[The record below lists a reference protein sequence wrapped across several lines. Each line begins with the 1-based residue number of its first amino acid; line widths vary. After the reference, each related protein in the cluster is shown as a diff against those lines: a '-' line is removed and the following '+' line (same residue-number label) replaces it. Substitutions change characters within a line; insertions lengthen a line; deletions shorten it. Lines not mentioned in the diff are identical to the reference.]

1 MTRMEY
7 TQELAGD
14 QPATLARKAARGAR
28 WYRSSFGRA
37 LEILDVAVI
46 LLVLTYVLKVTTAD
60 HVFTVALSACLPM
73 AIGGIGL
80 WWILREHDLYR
91 FDAEPSAVTHG
102 VKTLGAVVLALPMTA
117 GAGALVALAA
127 GRAAEAGAWE
137 AGIATLLA
145 GCIIVSVHFFSA
157 LILGAMIKAGLFSLN
172 VVIVG
177 ATPLAHKLIEEAKA
191 SGDIAVLGVFDDRM
205 DRAKPLPNGV
215 KLLGDLDDLMSW
227 PHLPS
232 IDRVI
237 VAVSSTAQSRVLQL
251 VNKLRSMPNKVVL
264 AIDMQGFDSD
274 GTTIGRIGN
283 RPVAYVSGAP
293 EDAKRAFWKRV
304 QDLVFGTC
312 ILVIAAPV
320 MAVIAVAI
328 KLDSKGPVFFRQK
341 RHGFN
346 NQAFNCWKFRSMRVE
361 TADACAA
368 QQVTQNDPRVTR
380 IGRFIRA
387 TSLDEL
393 PQLFNVLTGT
403 MSLVGPRPHAIGMR
417 TGDQE
422 SEALVAE
429 YAHRHRIKPGMT
441 GWAAIHGSRGPVHCA
456 EEVAERVAYD
466 IAYIRDASLWLDL
479 WIMVRT
485 LPALLG
491 DKGSVR

>member
-1 MTRMEY
+1 MARMEY
-7 TQELAGD
+7 TQDIAGD
-14 QPATLARKAARGAR
+14 QPATPARKAARGAR

-37 LEILDVAVI
+37 LEILDTVVI
-46 LLVLTYVLKVTTAD
+46 ILVTAYVLKVTTNDPVLTAS
-60 HVFTVALSACLPM
+60 LSACLPM
-73 AIGGIGL
+73 ALSGVGL

-91 FDAEPSAVTHG
+91 FDVEPSAVTHG
-102 VKTLGAVVLALPMTA
+102 VKTLGAVALALPTTA
-117 GAGALVALAA
+117 GIGALVALVVN
-127 GRAAEAGAWE
+127 RAAETGAWE

-145 GCIIVSVHFFSA
+145 GCTIVSVHFFSA
-157 LILGAMIKAGLFSLN
+157 LILAAMNQAGLFSLN

-191 SGDIAVLGVFDDRM
+191 SGDISILGVFDDRM
-205 DRAKPLPNGV
+205 DRAKPLPNPI

-251 VNKLRSMPNKVVL
+251 VTKLRSMPNKVVL

-304 QDLVFGTC
+304 QDLVLGSCF
-312 ILVIAAPV
+312 LVLAGPV
-320 MAVIAVAI
+320 MILIAVAI
-328 KLDSKGPVFFRQK
+328 RLDSKGPVFFRQK

-361 TADACAA
+361 TTDACAA

-403 MSLVGPRPHAIGMR
+403 MSLVGPRPHAIGMK
-417 TGDQE
+417 TGDQD
-422 SEALVAE
+422 SEASVAE

-441 GWAAIHGSRGPVHCA
+441 GWAAIHGSRGPVHHG
-456 EEVAERVAYD
+456 EEVAARVAFD

-491 DKGSVR
+491 DKGTVR

>member
-1 MTRMEY
+1 MARVEFRDDIARD
-7 TQELAGD
+7 E
-14 QPATLARKAARGAR
+14 PATAARKAARGAR

-37 LEILDVAVI
+37 LEILDILII
-46 LLVLTYVLKVTTAD
+46 LLVTAYVLKVATHDHILTASMSA
-60 HVFTVALSACLPM
+60 FLPLAL
-73 AIGGIGL
+73 GGLCL
-80 WWILREHDLYR
+80 WWILREHDLYH
-91 FDAEPSAVTHG
+91 FDAEPSAVRHG
-102 VKTLGAVVLALPMTA
+102 VKTLGAIAIALPTTA
-117 GAGALVALAA
+117 GVGALVAMAV
-127 GRAAEAGAWE
+127 GRPSEVGAWE
-137 AGIATLLA
+137 ASIATLLA
-145 GCIIVSVHFFSA
+145 GSTIIALHVFSA
-157 LILGAMIKAGLFSLN
+157 LILGAMNRAGLFSLN

-191 SGDIAVLGVFDDRM
+191 SRDISVLGVFDDRL
-205 DRAKPLPNGV
+205 DRAKPLPHHV

-237 VAVSSTAQSRVLQL
+237 VAVSSSAQSRVLQL

-304 QDLVFGTC
+304 QDLVLGS
-312 ILVIAAPV
+312 ILLLLAAPV
-320 MAVIAVAI
+320 MALVAIAI
-328 KLDSKGPVFFRQK
+328 KLDSKGPIFFLQR

-346 NQAFNCWKFRSMRVE
+346 NQAFDCWKFRSMRVE
-361 TADACAA
+361 MTDACSA
-368 QQVTQNDPRVTR
+368 QQVTRNDPRVTR
-380 IGRFIRA
+380 VGRLIRA

-393 PQLFNVLTGT
+393 PQLFNVLNGT
-403 MSLVGPRPHAIGMR
+403 MSLVGPRPHAIGMK

-422 SEALVAE
+422 SQDLVAE

-441 GWAAIHGSRGPVHCA
+441 GWAVIHGSRGPVHSA

-479 WIMVRT
+479 LIIVRT

-491 DKGSVR
+491 DKGSIR

>member
-1 MTRMEY
+1 MARMEY
-7 TQELAGD
+7 TQDIAGD

-28 WYRSSFGRA
+28 LYRSSFGRA
-37 LEILDVAVI
+37 LQTLDLLVI
-46 LLVLTYVLKVTTAD
+46 LVVMAYV
-60 HVFTVALSACLPM
+60 FRVATEENVLSAPLSMLLPM
-73 AIGGIGL
+73 AFGGITL
-80 WWILREHDLYR
+80 ALILREHDLYR
-91 FDAEPSAVTHG
+91 FEVTPNAETHG
-102 VKTLGAVVLALPMTA
+102 IKALGAVLLALPSTA
-117 GAGALVALAA
+117 AIGALIALCVGRVAA
-127 GRAAEAGAWE
+127 AGAWE
-137 AGIATLLA
+137 ASIATLLA
-145 GCIIVSVHFFSA
+145 GSIIVSVHFLSA
-157 LILGAMIKAGLFSLN
+157 LILGAMNRAGLFSLN

-191 SGDIAVLGVFDDRM
+191 SGDISVLGVFDDRM
-205 DRAKPLPNGV
+205 DRAKPLPNHV

-232 IDRVI
+232 VDRVI

-251 VNKLRSMPNKVVL
+251 VAKLRSMPNKVVL

-304 QDLVFGTC
+304 QDLVLGT
-312 ILVIAAPV
+312 IALVLAAPV
-320 MAVIAVAI
+320 MTLIAVAI
-328 KLDSKGPVFFRQK
+328 KLDSRGPIFFRQK

-346 NQAFNCWKFRSMRVE
+346 NQAFDCWKFRSMRVE
-361 TADACAA
+361 TTDACAA

-393 PQLFNVLTGT
+393 PQLFNVLNGT
-403 MSLVGPRPHAIGMR
+403 MSLVGPRPHAIGMK

-441 GWAAIHGSRGPVHCA
+441 GWAAIHGSRGPVHSA
-456 EEVAERVAYD
+456 EEVAERVAFD

-479 WIMVRT
+479 WIMLRT

>member
-1 MTRMEY
+1 MARVEFTKDI
-7 TQELAGD
+7 AGD
-14 QPATLARKAARGAR
+14 MPATAARKAARGAR

-37 LEILDVAVI
+37 LEMLDVAIMV
-46 LLVLTYVLKVTTAD
+46 LVATYVLKVVTENHVLTAP
-60 HVFTVALSACLPM
+60 LSAFLPL
-73 AIGGIGL
+73 AFGGLSL
-80 WWILREHDLYR
+80 WWILREHDVYR
-91 FDAEPSAVTHG
+91 FDAEPLAVTHG
-102 VKTLGAVVLALPMTA
+102 VKTLGAVALALPTTA
-117 GAGALVALAA
+117 GIGALVALAV

-137 AGIATLLA
+137 AGIATLLG
-145 GCIIVSVHFFSA
+145 GCTIVSVHFFSA
-157 LILGAMIKAGLFSLN
+157 LILGAMNRAGLFSLN

-177 ATPLAHKLIEEAKA
+177 ATPLAHKLIEEAQA
-191 SGDIAVLGVFDDRM
+191 SGDITVLGVFDDRL
-205 DRAKPLPNGV
+205 DRAKPLPLHV

-274 GTTIGRIGN
+274 GTTIGRIGK

-304 QDLVFGTC
+304 QDLIIGAAFL
-312 ILVIAAPV
+312 ILAAPV
-320 MAVIAVAI
+320 MTLIAIAI
-328 KLDSKGPVFFRQK
+328 KLDSKGPIFFRQK

-346 NQAFNCWKFRSMRVE
+346 NQAFECWKFRSMRVE
-361 TADACAA
+361 MTDACAA

-380 IGRFIRA
+380 VGRLIRA

-393 PQLFNVLTGT
+393 PQLFNVLIGT
-403 MSLVGPRPHAIGMR
+403 MSLVGPRPHAIGMK

-441 GWAAIHGSRGPVHCA
+441 GWAAIHGSRGPVHSA
-456 EEVAERVAYD
+456 EEVAARVAYD

-479 WIMVRT
+479 WIMLRT

>member
-1 MTRMEY
+1 MARVEFTNDI
-7 TQELAGD
+7 AGHV
-14 QPATLARKAARGAR
+14 PATTARKAARGAR

-37 LEILDVAVI
+37 LEMLDVAIMI
-46 LLVLTYVLKVTTAD
+46 LVATYVLNVVTDD
-60 HVFTVALSACLPM
+60 HVLTAPLSAFLPL
-73 AIGGIGL
+73 AFGGLCL
-80 WWILREHDLYR
+80 WWIFREHDVYR
-91 FDAEPSAVTHG
+91 FNAEPSAVTHG
-102 VKTLGAVVLALPMTA
+102 VKTLGAVVLALPTTA
-117 GAGALVALAA
+117 GIGALVAIAV
-127 GRAAEAGAWE
+127 GRPGEAGAWE
-137 AGIATLLA
+137 TGIAALLA
-145 GCIIVSVHFFSA
+145 GCIIVSIHVFAA
-157 LILGAMIKAGLFSLN
+157 LIMGAMNRAGLFSLN

-191 SGDIAVLGVFDDRM
+191 SGDISVLGVFDDRL
-205 DRAKPLPNGV
+205 DRAKPLPNHV

-304 QDLVFGTC
+304 QDL
-312 ILVIAAPV
+312 ILGSVLLILASPV
-320 MAVIAVAI
+320 MALIAVAI
-328 KLDSKGPVFFRQK
+328 KLDSKGPIFFKQK

-346 NQAFNCWKFRSMRVE
+346 NQAFECWKFRSMRVE
-361 TADACAA
+361 MTDACAA
-368 QQVTQNDPRVTR
+368 QQVTQNDPRVTL
-380 IGRFIRA
+380 IGRLIRA

-393 PQLFNVLTGT
+393 PQLFNVLMGT
-403 MSLVGPRPHAIGMR
+403 MSLVGPRPHAIGMK

-441 GWAAIHGSRGPVHCA
+441 GWAAIHGSRGPVHNA
-456 EEVAERVAYD
+456 EQVAERVAYD

-479 WIMVRT
+479 WIMLRT

-491 DKGSVR
+491 DKGSIR

>member
-1 MTRMEY
+1 MARVEY
-7 TQELAGD
+7 RDDIAGD
-14 QPATLARKAARGAR
+14 QPVVTARKAARGAR

-37 LEILDVAVI
+37 LGILDIGLI
-46 LLVLTYVLKVTTAD
+46 LLVMTYVLKVVTDD
-60 HVFTVALSACLPM
+60 HVLTTPISAFLPM
-73 AIGGIGL
+73 ALGGLCL

-91 FDAEPSAVTHG
+91 FDAEPLAVTHG
-102 VKTLGAVVLALPMTA
+102 IKTLGAVVLALPSSA
-117 GAGALVALAA
+117 AIGALVAVAV
-127 GRAAEAGAWE
+127 GRAAEVGAWE
-137 AGIATLLA
+137 ASIATLLA
-145 GCIIVSVHFFSA
+145 GSSIVSLHFFAA
-157 LILGAMIKAGLFSLN
+157 LILGAMNRAGLFSLN

-191 SGDIAVLGVFDDRM
+191 SGDISVLGVFDDRL
-205 DRAKPLPNGV
+205 DRAEPLPNHI

-237 VAVSSTAQSRVLQL
+237 VAVSSTAQNRVLQL
-251 VNKLRSMPNKVVL
+251 VTKLRSMPNKVVL

-304 QDLVFGTC
+304 QDLALGSLFLL
-312 ILVIAAPV
+312 LVSPV
-320 MAVIAVAI
+320 MALIAVAI
-328 KLDSKGPVFFRQK
+328 KVDSKGPIFFRQK

-346 NQAFNCWKFRSMRVE
+346 NQAFECWKFRSMRVE
-361 TADACAA
+361 TTDACAA
-368 QQVTQNDPRVTR
+368 QQVMQNDPRVTR
-380 IGRFIRA
+380 VGRFIRA

-393 PQLFNVLTGT
+393 PQLFNVLAGT
-403 MSLVGPRPHAIGMR
+403 MSLVGPRPHAIGMK
-417 TGDQE
+417 TGDE
-422 SEALVAE
+422 DSEALVAE

-441 GWAAIHGSRGPVHCA
+441 GWAAIHGSRGPVHSA
-456 EEVAERVAYD
+456 EEVAQRVAYD
-466 IAYIRDASLWLDL
+466 LAYIRDANLWLDL

>member
-1 MTRMEY
+1 MARMEY
-7 TQELAGD
+7 SQDIAGD
-14 QPATLARKAARGAR
+14 RPATAARKAARGAR

-37 LEILDVAVI
+37 LEILDVIVI
-46 LLVLTYVLKVTTAD
+46 LFVMAYVLNVTTAD
-60 HVFTVALSACLPM
+60 HVLTAPLSACLPM
-73 AIGGIGL
+73 VLGGVGL

-91 FDAEPSAVTHG
+91 FDAEPIAVTHG
-102 VKTLGAVVLALPMTA
+102 TRTLGAVALALPTTA
-117 GAGALVALAA
+117 GIGALVALAV
-127 GRAAEAGAWE
+127 GRAPETGAWE

-145 GCIIVSVHFFSA
+145 GSSIVSLHFFSA

-205 DRAKPLPNGV
+205 DRAKPLPNHV
-215 KLLGDLDDLMSW
+215 RLLGDLDDLMSW

-251 VNKLRSMPNKVVL
+251 VTKLL

-304 QDLVFGTC
+304 QDLVLGT
-312 ILVIAAPV
+312 IALLLVGPL
-320 MAVIAVAI
+320 MALIAVAI
-328 KLDSKGPVFFRQK
+328 KLDSKGPIFFRQK

-346 NQAFNCWKFRSMRVE
+346 NQAFDCWKFRSMRVE
-361 TADACAA
+361 TTDACAA

-393 PQLFNVLTGT
+393 PQLFNVLNGT
-403 MSLVGPRPHAIGMR
+403 MSLVGPRPHAIGMK

-441 GWAAIHGSRGPVHCA
+441 GWAAIHGSRGPVHSA
-456 EEVAERVAYD
+456 EEVAERVAFD

-479 WIMVRT
+479 LIMLRT